1 MEKFDYQGV
10 PDVEG
15 KPYENLFIYL
25 LEGYV
30 NSEDEKILGNNFLG
44 NWVEGEYSF
53 LFFSNPAGKRIINL
67 LDYRQ
72 NLKLVDE
79 YHFSYEEWQGG
90 LPETIQIENFLIV
103 SPWTKSIPEF
113 EGIRIWL
120 DPGVVFGNGLHPTT
134 RDCLKALRLTH
145 QQQPFKEVLDL
156 GTGTGVLSIAAA
168 QLGAEKITAV
178 DLNPLCIRTAVG
190 NVERNNLDHIIKV
203 TEARA
208 EDLVDEPAD
217 LVMANIHH
225 AVIKSLIDNRKFK
238 RGERIIIS
246 GLMRSQFRE
255 IKDQLISKGFSVLKT
270 WDHEMIWFTALGMK
284 SEE

>member
-1 MEKFDYQGV
+1 VEKFNYQRIPGA
-10 PDVEG
+10 DG

-30 NSEDEKILGNNFLG
+30 DPEDEKILGHSFLG
-44 NWVEGEYSF
+44 NWVEGEQSF
-53 LFFSNPAGKRIINL
+53 LFFSNPAKKLITDL
-67 LDYRQ
+67 LSYHQ

-79 YHFSYEEWQGG
+79 YRFTYEEWQGG
-90 LPETIQIENFLIV
+90 LPEAIQIENFLIV
-103 SPWTKSIPEF
+103 SPWIKAIPEF
-113 EGIRIWL
+113 KGIRILL

-134 RDCLKALRLTH
+134 RDCLKALCLTH
-145 QQQPFKEVLDL
+145 EQRPFRDVLDL

-168 QLGAEKITAV
+168 QLGAKKIIAA
-178 DLNPLCIRTAVG
+178 DLNPLCVRTALR
-190 NVERNNLDHIIKV
+190 NVDLNNLGHIINV
-203 TEARA
+203 REAKA

-225 AVIKSLIDNRKFK
+225 AVIKSLMDLRQFK
-238 RGERIIIS
+238 RGERLILS

-255 IKDQLISKGFSVLKT
+255 IKDQLRSKGFEIIKT

-284 SEE
+284 NEE